1 MPPHARD
8 TGISRRSW
16 LLAGLALPVFRAR
29 AANVLAV
36 VYDGENLRP
45 AIQNLHFLAGKPLER
60 LKDAEK
66 VAFVSHL
73 SLFTMDQNIAFQQAL
88 QKFVVSY
95 DLWEQKF
102 MVAVPGPAPRSR
114 ENLTAAQA
122 EAWCLESLAISAKGL
137 SADRPFF
144 LRFELFTEQRRE
156 SSGALVDPGISLV
169 KPLAEL
175 LTRRSR
181 PDEPHWGPFESGR
194 LRLSEL
200 VRVPG
205 RGTHG

>member
-1 MPPHARD
+1 MPPHVRD
-8 TGISRRSW
+8 TGISRRRW
-16 LLAGLALPVFRAR
+16 LLAGLSLPVLSAR
-29 AANVLAV
+29 AANELSI
-36 VYDGENLRP
+36 VYDGDNLHP
-45 AIQNLHFLAGKPLER
+45 VVQNLHFLAGKPLDR

-73 SLFTMDQNIAFQQAL
+73 SIFTIDQSIAFQQAL

-95 DLWEQKF
+95 DIWEQKF
-102 MVAVPGPAPRSR
+102 MVTVPPRSR

-137 SADRPFF
+137 AADRPFF

-156 SSGALVDPGISLV
+156 SSGVLADPGISLV

-175 LTRRSR
+175 LTRRWR

-200 VRVPG
+200 VRMAG